1 MKATLT
7 KSPKK
12 QAGKRRKRKRREGS
26 VSTTG
31 KAGAGVGARAAVG
44 LSQVPVLK
52 GTDLPEASETVK
64 GRQRN

>member
-1 MKATLT
+1 MKATVT
-7 KSPKK
+7 ESPKK

-31 KAGAGVGARAAVG
+31 KPGAGAGARAAVG
-44 LSQVPVLK
+44 LSQAPVLK
-52 GTDLPEASETVK
+52 GTGLPEAPEPVK